1 MPAAVWREVNGGAQV
16 ADFLAYVDFALG
28 RKAPPQ
34 GLNSDLLNQAPERN
48 LHVTRGG
55 KVDDRAP
62 AN

>member
-1 MPAAVWREVNGGAQV
+1 MGAQV